1 VSRKTPDTII
11 GRFLA
16 IAVNLVLVIAFVWG
30 VIHFFRTASWGKI
43 LFVTIFFAVIL
54 LLTFLAV
61 VFPRV
66 DKTIR
71 AAISF
76 YGSFIYWYFVTTA
89 PILFFFWFAPRVLV
103 MSKTLKWAVF
113 VAWGLL
119 LIFGSLTVFTE
130 KYRNRFFPWLQRK
143 VGKFAPCAYA
153 LNLLFIAWL
162 FFSSVT
168 YVLVKNDVLKLD
180 RPAVAV
186 SSDGA
191 KPAPAEVTADH
202 IKDFYA
208 WHFLQAIPL
217 LKVNETLNYKA
228 PLTYSGAGVGWLLLM
243 FQLMV
248 ILPVTRAFVWYWKH
262 DEPAARRAVVV
273 YRASAPKKGADKD

>member
-1 VSRKTPDTII
+1 MGPVLEISVSKNTRYHN
-11 GRFLA
+11 RA
-16 IAVNLVLVIAFVWG
+16 IPCDCRQSCLSDCLGLG

-103 MSKTLKWAVF
+103 MSKTLQWAVF

-130 KYRNRFFPWLQRK
+130 KYRNRFFR
-143 VGKFAPCAYA
+143 GYRGRSE
-153 LNLLFIAWL
+153 
-162 FFSSVT
+162 SS
-168 YVLVKNDVLKLD
+168 
-180 RPAVAV
+180 RPA
-186 SSDGA
+186 
-191 KPAPAEVTADH
+191 
-202 IKDFYA
+202 
-208 WHFLQAIPL
+208 
-217 LKVNETLNYKA
+217 
-228 PLTYSGAGVGWLLLM
+228 LM
-243 FQLMV
+243 L
-248 ILPVTRAFVWYWKH
+248 
-262 DEPAARRAVVV
+262 
-273 YRASAPKKGADKD
+273 